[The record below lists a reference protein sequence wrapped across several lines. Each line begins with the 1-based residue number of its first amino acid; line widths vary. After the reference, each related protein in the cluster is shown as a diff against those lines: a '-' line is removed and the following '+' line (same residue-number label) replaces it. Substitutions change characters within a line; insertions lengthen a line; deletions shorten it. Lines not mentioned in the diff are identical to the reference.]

1 MSNKTAQL
9 GGTASN
15 VVVGKVGV
23 GVPPLII
30 DHPRLVVDLHF

>member
-30 DHPRLVVDLHF
+30 PRLVVDLHF